1 MDILSIKGL
10 EKSFGDKAVLRGVD
24 LAVPEGSIFGFIGK
38 NGSGKTTTMKCV
50 LGLLK
55 PDAGSI
61 TVCGEQVRYGETST
75 NRYIGYMP
83 DVPEMYSFMSGGEY
97 LRFCG
102 EISGMSKED
111 IEGRCEELLSLVGL
125 KDDSHRIKGY
135 SRGMKQRLAIAS
147 ALLARPRLLICDEPT
162 SALDPDGRREILDLL
177 LAVKG
182 ETTVLFSTHI
192 LSDVERICTDVAF
205 LDGGVIRLCGR
216 LADIKASYRR
226 DEYELVLEG
235 GEYVELLLSRFLCM
249 KSAGNGR
256 LRFSEGEQDPH
267 EVLKFLAERE
277 IPMLSFCRLEPTLD
291 ILYSEVMGK

>member
-1 MDILSIKGL
+1 MLRIQGL

-50 LGLLK
+50 LGLVM
-55 PDAGSI
+55 PDAGKI
-61 TVCGEQVRYGETST
+61 TVCGEDVRYGETSS

-102 EISGMSKED
+102 EISGMSRADAEA
-111 IEGRCEELLSLVGL
+111 RCTELMCLVGL

-135 SRGMKQRLAIAS
+135 SRGMKQRLAIAA
-147 ALLARPRLLICDEPT
+147 ALFARPRLLICDEPT
-162 SALDPDGRREILDLL
+162 SALDPDGRSEILDLL

-205 LDGGVIRLCGR
+205 LDGGRISLCGR
-216 LADIKASYRR
+216 LADIKSSFRR
-226 DEYELVLEG
+226 DEYELVLERVG
-235 GEYVELLLSRFLCM
+235 DAETLLSRFPRM
-249 KSAGNGR
+249 KNAGNGR
-256 LRFSEGEQDPH
+256 LQFSEGEQDPH
-267 EVLKFLAERE
+267 EVLKFLSEGE
-277 IPMLSFCRLEPTLD
+277 IPLLSFCRLEPTLEA
-291 ILYSEVMGK
+291 LYSEVIGK

>member
-1 MDILSIKGL
+1 MLRIQGL

-50 LGLLK
+50 LGLVM
-55 PDAGSI
+55 PDAGKI
-61 TVCGEQVRYGETST
+61 TVCGEDVRYGETSS

-102 EISGMSKED
+102 EISGMSRADVEA
-111 IEGRCEELLSLVGL
+111 RCTELMCLVGL
-125 KDDSHRIKGY
+125 KDDSHRIRGY
-135 SRGMKQRLAIAS
+135 SRGMKQRLAIAA
-147 ALLARPRLLICDEPT
+147 ALFSRPRLLICDEPT

-205 LDGGVIRLCGR
+205 LDGGRISLCGR

-226 DEYELVLEG
+226 DEYELVLERVG
-235 GEYVELLLSRFLCM
+235 DAEKLLLRFPRM
-249 KSAGNGR
+249 KNAGNGR
-256 LRFSEGEQDPH
+256 LQFSEGEQDPH
-267 EVLKFLAERE
+267 EVLKFVSEGE
-277 IPMLSFCRLEPTLD
+277 IPLLSFRRLEPTLEA
-291 ILYSEVMGK
+291 LYSEVIGK